1 MIPIFRL
8 SNRSQGAR
16 GFMPAANRLIARFSN
31 TQTLPHIVTRLS
43 RLMADNNTTMKEFED
58 VIKMDPVLVARLL
71 KLVNSPFYGLIHK
84 VDSISRAIAY
94 VGMKN
99 LHTIAVTQALKTIF
113 TDRKNATVF
122 SRKRLWLHCAAVSIC
137 SKMVAERIFGMNGDD
152 AYLTGILH
160 DFGLIV
166 EDQVHP
172 QTFLKVCGN
181 TTSTLAL
188 IEEERS
194 LFATDHCEIG
204 FLTTR
209 DWCMPAPITE
219 AIRDHHSQLE
229 EVDPQSLTGIL
240 QIAEYLT
247 GQQGYTT
254 LPGVAT
260 EISPPLLGHIQENL
274 DEYTVLMED
283 FPEEMIRARDLY
295 SGDGQ

>member
-1 MIPIFRL
+1 M
-8 SNRSQGAR
+8 S
-16 GFMPAANRLIARFSN
+16 AANRLITRFSD

-43 RLMADNNTTMKEFED
+43 RLMADSNTTMKEFED

-94 VGMKN
+94 IGMKN

-113 TDRKNATVF
+113 TDGRNATVF

-160 DFGLIV
+160 DFGMIV
-166 EDQVHP
+166 EDQVDP
-172 QTFLKVCGN
+172 QTFLEVCRN
-181 TTSTLAL
+181 TTSSLNL
-188 IEEERS
+188 IEEEQRR
-194 LFATDHCEIG
+194 LATDHCEIG

-209 DWCMPAPITE
+209 DWFMPAPITE

-229 EVDPQSLTGIL
+229 EVEPQSLTGIL

-247 GQQGYTT
+247 GQQGYAT
-254 LPGVAT
+254 LPGVAM
-260 EISPPLLGHIQENL
+260 EISPPLLGHLQENR

-283 FPEEMIRARDLY
+283 FPEEMVRARDLY
-295 SGDGQ
+295 SGDGE